1 MITNKK
7 DTFVSTVLSDVQNP
21 QNYEVIDYNRKE
33 KEHYDVVYSFGQR
46 KLFWI
51 SKSYFNELFRIYQTP
66 ILYWFTN
73 DFIVS
78 NKENIEEEMVTFVKD
93 ELMNPNGL
101 SMFIESGYDICH
113 LNLIEDNFK
122 GIVLAK
128 NIQLTKKL
136 SEVILKETKLSNLLL
151 IEKEN
156 EWFVLERI
164 TRLKK
169 KTQEIDEERL
179 SSQKLSQATNLLLE
193 SFKENYLGVNFFPL
207 LTKQLVNFAEIFPTL
222 NDFYDSTIIT
232 ETLQLIYKQFGS
244 FLDIETT
251 VEHSFEV
258 IKLISLVDESLL
270 SKEELIEWTH
280 QKLKCFA
287 NLNLYNISEA
297 ELFYLKNILSSL
309 YNNTLPQM
317 NEIIEVEFLPTSF
330 FYFLKTLDEFNS
342 EPVKGVLLNFTF
354 NNIRIL
360 QILNHLNLPPLL
372 KRLQKYTHSGLFTE
386 ETVTVL
392 EKLQEEIKIKLK

>member
-1 MITNKK
+1 MIKLKK
-7 DTFVSTVLSDVQNP
+7 DTFVSNLLSDIQNH
-21 QNYEVIDYNRKE
+21 QNYEIFEYNKKE
-33 KEHYDVVYSFGQR
+33 RERYDVVYSFGQR

-51 SKSYFNELFRIYQTP
+51 SKSYFNELFRIYQSP

-78 NKENIEEEMVTFVKD
+78 NKENIEEEMVAFVKN

-101 SMFIESGYDICH
+101 SLFIESGYDEFH

-136 SEVILKETKLSNLLL
+136 SEVILKDTKLSNLLL

-156 EWFVLERI
+156 KGFVLERI

-169 KTQEIDEERL
+169 KAQEIDEERL
-179 SSQKLSQATNLLLE
+179 FSQELSQATNLLLE

-207 LTKQLVNFAEIFPTL
+207 LTKQLVNFEEIFPTL
-222 NDFYDSTIIT
+222 NDFFDSTTMT
-232 ETLQLIYKQFGS
+232 ETLQLIYKQFGT
-244 FLDIETT
+244 FIDIETSL
-251 VEHSFEV
+251 ESSFEV

-270 SKEELIEWTH
+270 SEKELVEWTH
-280 QKLKCFA
+280 QKLNCFA
-287 NLNLYNISEA
+287 NLNLYNISET
-297 ELFYLKNILSSL
+297 ELFYLKGALSSL
-309 YNNTLPQM
+309 YDKTLPQM
-317 NEIIEVEFLPTSF
+317 NEMIEVKFSPTSF

-342 EPVKGVLLNFTF
+342 EPVKGVSLNFTF
-354 NNIRIL
+354 NNIRIF
-360 QILNHLNLPPLL
+360 QILNYLNLPTLL
-372 KRLQKYTHSGLFTE
+372 QLLQKHPHSGLFTD

-392 EKLQEEIKIKLK
+392 EKLQEEIKSKLG